1 MIWFEPVIIVEE
13 ADGVPGRGIK
23 ASIRRCGASTRRPG
37 IDSRHIAEPR
47 KLRGAPIDLLTV
59 NGDYDVD
66 GVLGLLIPDALQC
79 PYEKLLS
86 SAESPNDEADLQCTI
101 PARRKRFNVMSS

>member
-1 MIWFEPVIIVEE
+1 
-13 ADGVPGRGIK
+13 
-23 ASIRRCGASTRRPG
+23 
-37 IDSRHIAEPR
+37 
-47 KLRGAPIDLLTV
+47 
-59 NGDYDVD
+59 
-66 GVLGLLIPDALQC
+66 LIPDALQC